1 MKKLTTIV
9 CSIALAIYGLSI
21 AMTAHNENSV
31 PVELKG
37 NTIQASTISY
47 DDLSKMQIPKD
58 LQRSLQ
64 TYDSVKPSHALEV
77 TVTAKPIV
85 KTKVIYKE
93 VQIPVIYIAV
103 KNTTDSG
110 SVYKT
115 QSLKEILR
123 ESLIKDDTKGLINL

>member
-31 PVELKG
+31 PVGLKG

-64 TYDSVKPSHALEV
+64 TYDSVKTSHALEV

-110 SVYKT
+110 SIYKT

-123 ESLIKDDTKGLINL
+123 ESLIKDDTNGLINL